1 MKKIL
6 ITGASGFIGQNLIKK
21 SLKLKYLVYGITR
34 KTLNFENQSN
44 LKFFLIDNLNSKE
57 KLNEAL
63 KGVDCVIHCA
73 GKTNLSTKIESFNL
87 VNVLFTKNLA
97 ECAVNAGVKRF
108 IFLSSIK
115 VNGESTNKND
125 NIKVFNHNDKP
136 DPKDNY
142 AISKEEAEKLLQ
154 DIALKTGLEV
164 VIVRLPLVY
173 GRIVKG
179 NLKRLIKLIQLRIP
193 LPFKGIHN
201 KRSLIGIDNV
211 VDLIIRCIEHPN
223 ASGRIFLTSD
233 GKDLSTPELIK
244 LIALSMGQPIKL
256 FSIPISLLKFF
267 GFIFKRQNE
276 IERLTGSLQI
286 DINHTK
292 KILNWS
298 PPISV
303 EEGIRR
309 IFQDK

>member
-108 IFLSSIK
+108 IFLSFKYISI
-115 VNGESTNKND
+115 NT
-125 NIKVFNHNDKP
+125 P
-136 DPKDNY
+136 
-142 AISKEEAEKLLQ
+142 AIVILYHTK
-154 DIALKTGLEV
+154 DIAS
-164 VIVRLPLVY
+164 RLMSSP
-173 GRIVKG
+173 K
-179 NLKRLIKLIQLRIP
+179 
-193 LPFKGIHN
+193 
-201 KRSLIGIDNV
+201 
-211 VDLIIRCIEHPN
+211 
-223 ASGRIFLTSD
+223 
-233 GKDLSTPELIK
+233 
-244 LIALSMGQPIKL
+244 IAVNPA
-256 FSIPISLLKFF
+256 
-267 GFIFKRQNE
+267 
-276 IERLTGSLQI
+276 
-286 DINHTK
+286 INTK
-292 KILNWS
+292 K
-298 PPISV
+298 
-303 EEGIRR
+303 
-309 IFQDK
+309 